1 MLQGSQPQDYIL
13 ELLYSDSS
21 LPWKHLR
28 EKLLCKIPIIV
39 QVFLGLRPGC
49 FNDLRTLHVSGM
61 NITPLLNSAT
71 FPKTRLWKLLTR
83 KVQVGL

>member
-1 MLQGSQPQDYIL
+1 
-13 ELLYSDSS
+13 
-21 LPWKHLR
+21 
-28 EKLLCKIPIIV
+28 
-39 QVFLGLRPGC
+39 
-49 FNDLRTLHVSGM
+49 M